1 MYLHVEGTQIEG
13 SRMEFILIICLAAFA
28 LGLGFVALLKQKA
41 YLDANSGTVTAVES
55 HLLTNYKQL
64 ERNHLSIWDVVGE
77 DFTPCQIMILRK

>member
-41 YLDANSGTVTAVES
+41 YLDANSGTVTAVEVPFIGK
-55 HLLTNYKQL
+55 LQT
-64 ERNHLSIWDVVGE
+64 
-77 DFTPCQIMILRK
+77 T